1 MTFKELNLLEPILN
15 ALTSEGYTN
24 PTPIQEKAIPI
35 LLAGRDIMGCAQ
47 TGTGKTAAFA
57 IPILQRLTQ
66 IPRTSGNR
74 SIRSLIVTPTREL
87 AIQIEDS
94 FKSYGANL
102 PLKHAVV
109 FGGVN
114 QASQVNRLKN
124 GVDILIATPG
134 RLLDLVQQGF
144 INLKSLEMLDLHHQK
159 LRHVLREDLLHNS

>member
-66 IPRTSGNR
+66 IPRTSGNT
-74 SIRSLIVTPTREL
+74 SIRSLIVTPTFLPKFIIDKKIPEIGNYINLTKIEMPATEGVREL
-87 AIQIEDS
+87 R
-94 FKSYGANL
+94 K
-102 PLKHAVV
+102 
-109 FGGVN
+109 
-114 QASQVNRLKN
+114 
-124 GVDILIATPG
+124 
-134 RLLDLVQQGF
+134 LLEG
-144 INLKSLEMLDLHHQK
+144 
-159 LRHVLREDLLHNS
+159 

>member
-74 SIRSLIVTPTREL
+74 
-87 AIQIEDS
+87 
-94 FKSYGANL
+94 
-102 PLKHAVV
+102 
-109 FGGVN
+109 
-114 QASQVNRLKN
+114 
-124 GVDILIATPG
+124 
-134 RLLDLVQQGF
+134 
-144 INLKSLEMLDLHHQK
+144 
-159 LRHVLREDLLHNS
+159 

>member
-66 IPRTSGNR
+66 IPRTSGNK
-74 SIRSLIVTPTREL
+74 SIRSLIVIPTFLPKFIIDKKIPEIGNYINLTKIEMPATEGVREL
-87 AIQIEDS
+87 R
-94 FKSYGANL
+94 K
-102 PLKHAVV
+102 
-109 FGGVN
+109 
-114 QASQVNRLKN
+114 
-124 GVDILIATPG
+124 LIVG
-134 RLLDLVQQGF
+134 
-144 INLKSLEMLDLHHQK
+144 
-159 LRHVLREDLLHNS
+159 

>member
-66 IPRTSGNR
+66 IPRTSGNK
-74 SIRSLIVTPTREL
+74 SIRSLIVIPT
-87 AIQIEDS
+87 
-94 FKSYGANL
+94 FL
-102 PLKHAVV
+102 PK
-109 FGGVN
+109 FIIDKKIPEIGN
-114 QASQVNRLKN
+114 Y
-124 GVDILIATPG
+124 
-134 RLLDLVQQGF
+134 
-144 INLKSLEMLDLHHQK
+144 INLTKIELSATEGVKELRKLLEG
-159 LRHVLREDLLHNS
+159 